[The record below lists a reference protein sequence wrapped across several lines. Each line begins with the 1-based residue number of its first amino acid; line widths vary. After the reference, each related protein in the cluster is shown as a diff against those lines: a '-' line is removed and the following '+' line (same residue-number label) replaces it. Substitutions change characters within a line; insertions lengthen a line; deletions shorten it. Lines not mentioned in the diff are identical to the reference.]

1 MQTDGYLSAD
11 TNSVLV
17 TVEAGKGDARL
28 RDRLAGGR
36 GKRPD
41 CGMDPAVLAQVL
53 EVDPELRLMPLPR
66 VSAPARQC

>member
-28 RDRLAGGR
+28 RDRLAAAVESAQT
-36 GKRPD
+36 D
-41 CGMDPAVLAQVL
+41 CGMDPAVLA
-53 EVDPELRLMPLPR
+53 
-66 VSAPARQC
+66 